1 MVPPPVSSAGIVTNR
16 KEQSLVAPNENR
28 RSGTI
33 GWGCLAVKTGPP
45 PPLPWSPSRSPRSLC
60 PRPRPRPLLG
70 VQTQR
75 NLATAAHSLPRTLPG
90 RDSPAALGRPPIGGL
105 TRRSRAGRIQNI
117 EKGGEDGPELGHFW
131 RKGSV
136 KLCEYRLY
144 IKTMGERSRISDI
157 NQDGYS
163 EQEQYSDTFYS
174 DDFENSFASTQSS
187 IQKAYHNS
195 PVRKKGPKIYSSD
208 SHHQVSRRT
217 SSKFPPNRREFRL
230 GHRSQSLNREPSQKD
245 IDLLTKRVL
254 TARLLKISELQN
266 EVTELQFKLDE
277 LQKENKALKRL
288 QYKQEKALNKFE
300 DTENE
305 ISQLIV
311 RHNNEI
317 RALKERLRK
326 SQEKERAT
334 DKKVKD
340 TECELYRTKCSLKK
354 LKKLSEAKHLPERD
368 DLAKKL
374 VLAETK
380 LDDTEKKIKELSK
393 NLQLNASSFQRQLNV
408 EKRRA
413 HEVQD
418 ENKILQR
425 EVQQLNQKL
434 REKEK
439 ELDAKNIYSNR
450 MVRKTPKKDRDASPR
465 KNAVSSSVKGVHST
479 KGVQTIE
486 YYREEELLSSLTFDS
501 QDSLRPE
508 EDHFATQE
516 QKSPKKDEE
525 TPEIIITEREEKH
538 LEEDEL
544 CVTREETETC
554 QDDGARENFE
564 CQTAGVVLIE
574 EEEPIAETAV
584 CPIENEN
591 SEKSEQEEEQKQE
604 QQEQEQQEQQE
615 QNEGERL
622 KKEMLIAKLNEID
635 KEIHT
640 SLNLKG
646 SHSKSVSPEE
656 KSQSFRFSE
665 STERLFT
672 GFFSQDSNHKSPNN
686 ADQKQRNIWSPIPV
700 TDFTFGSYVPSF
712 GKTSGRSNVYN
723 QKSGILDLP
732 KSNQDGGDLITK
744 KEKKSNLMEQLFGAN
759 ASASSSL
766 TNIKGD
772 FDPLNVL
779 PRDKGSREKGQD
791 EDDDFLLSEENF
803 NPNRHRLKHTNN
815 RPAVK
820 AVDSLE
826 DEVEEVVLR

>member
-1 MVPPPVSSAGIVTNR
+1 MLGFLGNKLAKIANPTEARLPRSLIDIPRTEPREEQPANARSLLPMVPPPVSSAGIP
-16 KEQSLVAPNENR
+16 ESLPQEPLPPP
-28 RSGTI
+28 S
-33 GWGCLAVKTGPP
+33 PP
-45 PPLPWSPSRSPRSLC
+45 PPARGSNTAQPGNRSPQPPPHPPGEGLPR
-60 PRPRPRPLLG
+60 RPR
-70 VQTQR
+70 
-75 NLATAAHSLPRTLPG
+75 ASAHWWADAEIQGWEDPERRERGRRRTG
-90 RDSPAALGRPPIGGL
+90 I
-105 TRRSRAGRIQNI
+105 
-117 EKGGEDGPELGHFW
+117 
-131 RKGSV
+131 
-136 KLCEYRLY
+136 
-144 IKTMGERSRISDI
+144 
-157 NQDGYS
+157 
-163 EQEQYSDTFYS
+163 
-174 DDFENSFASTQSS
+174 
-187 IQKAYHNS
+187 
-195 PVRKKGPKIYSSD
+195 
-208 SHHQVSRRT
+208 VSRRT
-217 SSKFPPNRREFRL
+217 GSKFLPNRREFRF
-230 GHRSQSLNREPSQKD
+230 GHRSQSLTREPTQKD

-277 LQKENKALKRL
+277 VQKENKALKRL
-288 QYKQEKALNKFE
+288 QYRQEKALNKFE

-393 NLQLNASSFQRQLNV
+393 NLQLNTSSFQRQLNV

-425 EVQQLNQKL
+425 EVQQLHQKL

-465 KNAVSSSVKGVHST
+465 KNAMSSSVKGVHST

-486 YYREEELLSSLTFDS
+486 YYREDELLSSLTFDS
-501 QDSLRPE
+501 QDSFRPE
-508 EDHFATQE
+508 EDHFTTQE
-516 QKSPKKDEE
+516 EESPKKDEE
-525 TPEIIITEREEKH
+525 IPETTITERDEKQ

-544 CVTREETETC
+544 CSTREETEIF
-554 QDDGARENFE
+554 QDDCARENFE
-564 CQTAGVVLIE
+564 CQTESVDLIE
-574 EEEPIAETAV
+574 EEEPTEETAV
-584 CPIENEN
+584 CEIENEN
-591 SEKSEQEEEQKQE
+591 SEKSEQEEEQG
-604 QQEQEQQEQQE
+604 QEQEQEQEQDE
-615 QNEGERL
+615 RERL

-635 KEIHT
+635 QETHT
-640 SLNLKG
+640 SLNLS
-646 SHSKSVSPEE
+646 SHSKSFSPEK

-665 STERLFT
+665 STERMFT
-672 GFFSQDSNHKSPNN
+672 GFLTQDSSHKSPHN
-686 ADQKQRNIWSPIPV
+686 ADQKQRNIWSPIPA

-712 GKTSGRSNVYN
+712 GKTSGRSSLYN
-723 QKSGILDLP
+723 QKSGILDFP
-732 KSNQDGGDLITK
+732 KSSQDGGDLITK
-744 KEKKSNLMEQLFGAN
+744 KEKKSNLMEQLFGA
-759 ASASSSL
+759 SASSTVSSKNSASNSL

-772 FDPLNVL
+772 FDHLNVL